1 MSASIVQS
9 GENEP
14 EGFSFMVAIAFTLNY
29 IMGTGFLTLPW
40 AFYEAGLGAGVFIL
54 SISCLVAVISVF
66 FILESIARG
75 EMLEEHAISLSGK
88 VRTNYQYDS
97 INKEEPNDRAHYIV
111 DELKIEI
118 PELCELFLGMNARR
132 LYTLLISI
140 YMYGSLWAYS
150 TVFANALAVQIPL
163 PLVDWN
169 ISYCIYLVVFGM
181 IVVPSSCLELKEQ
194 VFFQVLLAWG
204 RVIMVILMVVT
215 TAAAHLTGLNPFDLA
230 DAPTGTDV
238 PKSDMNHS
246 LVNPS
251 RLYLLIPIA
260 FYANIFHHSIPAL
273 SEPVRDKSQLGA
285 IYATTLVLCF
295 FAYSAISILIATFFG
310 SDTKSSSNLN
320 WETYAE
326 GTVVGGMISFFI
338 VLFPALDVASA
349 FPLNAITLGNNL
361 MSFYYREQMHFVE
374 GFRLNRVRF
383 RVIASLPSVIAALF
397 ITDISM
403 ITNYTGL
410 TGFVMALIFPALLSF
425 YSRRKLLQLGLPT
438 NTRYSSILTSTFS
451 SIFTIVFSVSL
462 IVFVLYSLTS
472 QNFSPFAGPT

>member
-1 MSASIVQS
+1 
-9 GENEP
+9 
-14 EGFSFMVAIAFTLNY
+14 MVAIAFTLNY

-361 MSFYYREQMHFVE
+361 MSFYYREEVHNVE
-374 GFRLNRVRF
+374 GTRYVRVRY
-383 RVIASLPSVIAALF
+383 RILAAVPSLIAAFFVSDLGL
-397 ITDISM
+397 ISD
-403 ITNYTGL
+403 YTGL
-410 TGFVMALIFPALLSF
+410 AGFAIALLYPALLSM
-425 YSRRKLLQLGLPT
+425 YSKRTLVDNGLPIMT
-438 NTRYSSILTSTFS
+438 KYSSILTSQYVS
-451 SIFTIVFSVSL
+451 GSIAIFSVLLIAFVFISL
-462 IVFVLYSLTS
+462 IL
-472 QNFSPFAGPT
+472 QK